1 MFDQKTIW
9 KYVAFI
15 AVLGVASYFSESIK
29 KMFNT
34 KEGDE
39 YEMIKKYLLND
50 SPLYGF
56 NKPKIWIHTKY
67 EINARKWKDFYS
79 RNTYD
84 LNQPYIHLTIKS
96 IINHCGND
104 FHICLI
110 DDETF
115 SKLLPTWDIDL
126 PTIAEPLKSQYR
138 QLGLAQLIYFYGGF
152 VVPNSFLCTRNLKGL
167 YETGIA
173 NKKPFVCEAINRTI
187 NVQHQVNGSKTLF
200 IPDTYFM
207 GAEKNNPVIFE
218 YIQYL
223 NARSLKGH
231 ITREPEFLG
240 DVNIGCVGS
249 VNMEKMNLI
258 GGEFIG
264 IKTRKNKQVLVE
276 DLMEDNYL
284 DLSPEMYGIY
294 IPEPEILLRP
304 KYQWFAVL
312 DTNQLI
318 QSNIFIAKHIKASM
332 IDAANIYSESSE
344 IKSTIIGI

>member
-1 MFDQKTIW
+1 MFERKTIW

-15 AVLGVASYFSESIK
+15 AVLGFASYYSDSIK
-29 KMFNT
+29 KIFFM

-39 YEMIKKYLLND
+39 YEMVKKYLLND

-96 IINHCGND
+96 IVNHCGND

-115 SKLLPTWDIDL
+115 SKLLPTWNIDL
-126 PTIAEPLKSQYR
+126 PNMAEPQKTQYR
-138 QLGLAQLIYFYGGF
+138 QLGLAQLVYYYGGV

-167 YETGIA
+167 YNQGIQ
-173 NKKPFVCEAINRTI
+173 NKKSFVCEAINRTS
-187 NVQHQVNGSKTLF
+187 NLQREEKGGKLLF

-207 GAEKNNPVIFE
+207 GAEKNNPVILE
-218 YIQYL
+218 YVNYL
-223 NARSLKGH
+223 NDRMKSGH
-231 ITREPEFLG
+231 MTREPEFLG

-249 VNMEKMNLI
+249 INVGKMNLI
-258 GGEFIG
+258 GGEYIG
-264 IKTRKNKQVLVE
+264 IKTRKRKPVLIE

-284 DLSPEMYGIY
+284 DLSPDMYGIY

-312 DTNQLI
+312 DIRELLK
-318 QSNIFIAKHIKASM
+318 SNIFIAKHIKAS
-332 IDAANIYSESSE
+332 IVDASGIYNESSE
-344 IKSTIIGI
+344 VKSTVIGI